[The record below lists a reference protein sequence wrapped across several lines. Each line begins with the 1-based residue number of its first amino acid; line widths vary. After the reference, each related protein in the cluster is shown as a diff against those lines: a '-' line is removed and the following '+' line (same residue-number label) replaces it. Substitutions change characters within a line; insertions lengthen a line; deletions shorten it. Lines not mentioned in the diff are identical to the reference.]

1 MGCSACV
8 LGECQSAGQEADA
21 RIVRDGRARDDTTAP
36 AARVNTLLMMRALRA
51 AGSEEL
57 QALAQRLRQHGAKSD
72 LI

>member
-1 MGCSACV
+1 
-8 LGECQSAGQEADA
+8 
-21 RIVRDGRARDDTTAP
+21 
-36 AARVNTLLMMRALRA
+36 MMRALRA